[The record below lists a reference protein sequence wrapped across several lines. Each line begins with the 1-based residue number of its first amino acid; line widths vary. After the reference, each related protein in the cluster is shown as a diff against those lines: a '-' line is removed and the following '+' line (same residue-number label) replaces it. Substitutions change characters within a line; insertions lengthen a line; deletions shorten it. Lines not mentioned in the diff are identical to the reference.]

1 MTNTTSVDI
10 DAEDN
15 YITCRRCLVIAQ
27 AGDTTCANC
36 GITFGPAVV
45 CDVTTRIQLIDAMAS
60 LDYEH
65 IVRLAL
71 AAHADGL
78 LEVAS

>member
-1 MTNTTSVDI
+1 MEKIVSVDI
-10 DAEDN
+10 DADDD
-15 YITCRRCLVIAQ
+15 YITCHRCRVIAS

-36 GITFGPAVV
+36 GITFGPAVE

-60 LDYEH
+60 LDYEQ
-65 IVRLAL
+65 IVRIAL

-78 LEVAS
+78 LEVTS